1 MKPIEAFFGIDWK
14 ALGVAIFT
22 ALIGFQ
28 AIVKLLDWFLFD
40 YLGIETKSMRTK
52 RIDHELLIK
61 TAKNLEDIET
71 QRKND
76 VEQSIKHDK
85 QIKKDLNDFMNEMR
99 SAIQDTQR
107 TVERFA
113 DNRVHDREQ
122 SLEIQKEL
130 TDSINKIAVSDSQ
143 RDDQIDSLI
152 TSQKESL
159 ADRINQKYK
168 YYLSING
175 VPEDE
180 YDEFISLHSAYKRLG
195 GNHNGDAKFNYC
207 IDHLPIIPATVKLKY
222 DTDK

>member
-1 MKPIEAFFGIDWK
+1 MEPIEAFFGIDWK

-52 RIDHELLIK
+52 RLDHELLIK

>member
-1 MKPIEAFFGIDWK
+1 MEHIEAFFGIDWK

-52 RIDHELLIK
+52 RLDHELLIK

>member
-1 MKPIEAFFGIDWK
+1 MKR
-14 ALGVAIFT
+14 L
-22 ALIGFQ
+22 
-28 AIVKLLDWFLFD
+28 
-40 YLGIETKSMRTK
+40 
-52 RIDHELLIK
+52 DHELLIK

>member
-1 MKPIEAFFGIDWK
+1 MESIEAFFGIDWK

-52 RIDHELLIK
+52 RLDHELLIK

>member
-52 RIDHELLIK
+52 RLDHELLIK

-207 IDHLPIIPATVKLKY
+207 IDLPIIPATVKLKY